1 MNNTSFILIITL
13 FCINLSIAQNYQSGV
28 ITTSKNTSV
37 KGKISIDNDLKKV
50 YVKYSGDQK
59 NYQFKEVKS
68 IFINKKLYAKVNFN
82 NEEYFTKIVVTGKA
96 SLYQINTYNF
106 LLINATNQQ
115 KLNIIQD
122 RQQIRGFLS
131 LIFKDCNPV
140 RDEINRTEEF
150 SKKTL
155 TELTILYNKCDYG
168 AYNPTEK
175 ELSQANRFNT
185 DFFRFYGS
193 LLGSINNNQINNNAS
208 NNNSGFGIGIGLAS
222 SPSFMGNLKE
232 NIFFNFDIAIL
243 FTGNSEF
250 ENEFLLN
257 FKQNSFRLSLG
268 IEYVFNK
275 KGIVLPFLGIGYGYS
290 SDYYNGTIETINF
303 KDHKQ
308 NFFFIPKVGV
318 LYKLKYKKL
327 LGITINYLTGFKND
341 LSFRYGEELTYY
353 PLVINQ
359 SSISLGLSYQF

>member
-1 MNNTSFILIITL
+1 M
-13 FCINLSIAQNYQSGV
+13 
-28 ITTSKNTSV
+28 
-37 KGKISIDNDLKKV
+37 
-50 YVKYSGDQK
+50 
-59 NYQFKEVKS
+59 
-68 IFINKKLYAKVNFN
+68 
-82 NEEYFTKIVVTGKA
+82 
-96 SLYQINTYNF
+96 
-106 LLINATNQQ
+106 
-115 KLNIIQD
+115 
-122 RQQIRGFLS
+122 
-131 LIFKDCNPV
+131 
-140 RDEINRTEEF
+140 
-150 SKKTL
+150 
-155 TELTILYNKCDYG
+155 
-168 AYNPTEK
+168 
-175 ELSQANRFNT
+175 
-185 DFFRFYGS
+185 
-193 LLGSINNNQINNNAS
+193 LGSINNNQINNNAS

-359 SSISLGLSYQF
+359 SSISIGLSYQF

>member
-68 IFINKKLYAKVNFN
+68 IFINKKLYSKVNFN

-318 LYKLKYKKL
+318 FYKLKHKKL

>member
-68 IFINKKLYAKVNFN
+68 IFINKKLYSKVNFN

-106 LLINATNQQ
+106 LLINTNNQQ
-115 KLNIIQD
+115 KLNVIQD

-140 RDEINRTEEF
+140 RDAINHTEEF

-222 SPSFMGNLKE
+222 SPSFMGKLKE
-232 NIFFNFDIAIL
+232 NVFFNFDIAIL

-359 SSISLGLSYQF
+359 SSISIGLSYQF

>member
-1 MNNTSFILIITL
+1 MNNTSIILIISL
-13 FCINLSIAQNYQSGV
+13 ICINLSVAQNYQSGV
-28 ITTSKNTSV
+28 ITTSKNLSV
-37 KGKISIDNDLKKV
+37 KGKVFIDNDLKKV
-50 YVKYSGDQK
+50 YVKYNGDQK
-59 NYQFKEVKS
+59 DYQFKEVKS
-68 IFINKKLYAKVNFN
+68 IFINKELYSKINFN
-82 NEEYFTKIVVTGKA
+82 NEDYFTSLVVSGKA
-96 SLYQINTYNF
+96 SLYQINRYNF
-106 LLINATNQQ
+106 LLINVNKKQ
-115 KLNIIQD
+115 KLNVIQD
-122 RQQIRGFLS
+122 HQKIRGFLS
-131 LIFKDCNPV
+131 LIFNDCNPI
-140 RDEINRTEEF
+140 RDEINHTHEF

-155 TELTILYNKCDYG
+155 TELTILYNKCDYR
-168 AYNPTEK
+168 AYKPTEK
-175 ELSQANRFNT
+175 ELNQANRFNT
-185 DFFRFYGS
+185 DFFRLYVS
-193 LLGSINNNQINNNAS
+193 LLGSVNNNQINNNAS

-268 IEYVFNK
+268 IEFVFNK
-275 KGIVLPFLGIGYGYS
+275 EGIVLPFLGIGYGYS

-308 NFFFIPKVGV
+308 NFFFNPKVGV
-318 LYKLKYKKL
+318 FYKLKNKKL

>member
-13 FCINLSIAQNYQSGV
+13 FYINLSIAQNYQSGV
-28 ITTSKNTSV
+28 ITTSKNISV

-59 NYQFKEVKS
+59 DYQFKEVKS
-68 IFINKKLYAKVNFN
+68 IFINKKLYAKINFK
-82 NEEYFTKIVVTGKA
+82 NEEYFTNLLVSGKA

-106 LLINATNQQ
+106 LLINTNNQQ
-115 KLNIIQD
+115 KLNVIQD

-131 LIFKDCNPV
+131 LIFKDCNHV
-140 RDEINRTEEF
+140 RDAINRTEEF

-222 SPSFMGNLKE
+222 SPSFMGKLKE
-232 NIFFNFDIAIL
+232 NVFFNFDIAIL

-250 ENEFLLN
+250 ENEYLLN

-318 LYKLKYKKL
+318 FYKLKHKKL

-359 SSISLGLSYQF
+359 SSISLSLSYQF

>member
-50 YVKYSGDQK
+50 YVKYNGDQK

-68 IFINKKLYAKVNFN
+68 IFINKKLYSKVNFN

-131 LIFKDCNPV
+131 LIFKDCNHV
-140 RDEINRTEEF
+140 RDAINRTEEF

>member
-1 MNNTSFILIITL
+1 MAIKRII
-13 FCINLSIAQNYQSGV
+13 
-28 ITTSKNTSV
+28 
-37 KGKISIDNDLKKV
+37 
-50 YVKYSGDQK
+50 
-59 NYQFKEVKS
+59 
-68 IFINKKLYAKVNFN
+68 NFN

-155 TELTILYNKCDYG
+155 TELTIRYNKCDYE

-185 DFFRFYGS
+185 DFFRFYLS
-193 LLGSINNNQINNNAS
+193 LLGSFNNNEINNNAS
-208 NNNSGFGIGIGLAS
+208 NNNSGLGIGIGLAS

-243 FTGNSEF
+243 YTGNSEF

-275 KGIVLPFLGIGYGYS
+275 EGIFLPFLGIGYGYS
-290 SDYYNGTIETINF
+290 SDYYNGTIDTINF

-308 NFFFIPKVGV
+308 NFFFTPKVGV
-318 LYKLKYKKL
+318 LYKLKHKKI

-359 SSISLGLSYQF
+359 SSITIGLSYQF

>member
-1 MNNTSFILIITL
+1 MNNTYIILIISL
-13 FCINLSIAQNYQSGV
+13 ICINLSVAQNYQSGV
-28 ITTSKNTSV
+28 ITTSKNLSV
-37 KGKISIDNDLKKV
+37 KGKVFIDNDLKKV
-50 YVKYSGDQK
+50 YVKYNGDQK
-59 NYQFKEVKS
+59 DYQFKEVKS
-68 IFINKKLYAKVNFN
+68 IFINKELYSKINFN
-82 NEEYFTKIVVTGKA
+82 NEDYFTSLVVSGKA
-96 SLYQINTYNF
+96 SLYQINRYNF
-106 LLINATNQQ
+106 LLINVNKKQ
-115 KLNIIQD
+115 KLNVIQD
-122 RQQIRGFLS
+122 HQKIRGFLS
-131 LIFKDCNPV
+131 LIFNDCNPI

-175 ELSQANRFNT
+175 ELNQANRFNT
-185 DFFRFYGS
+185 DFFRLYVS
-193 LLGSINNNQINNNAS
+193 LLGSVNNNQINNNAS

-268 IEYVFNK
+268 IEFVFNK
-275 KGIVLPFLGIGYGYS
+275 EGIVLPFLGIGYGYS

-308 NFFFIPKVGV
+308 NFFFNPKVGV
-318 LYKLKYKKL
+318 FYKLKNKKL